1 MLRNDQLDQW
11 DHDHFF
17 HPSTHLGQFARGEIA
32 NRIVTGGDG
41 VYINDRDGNRL
52 LDAFAGL
59 YCVNIGY
66 GRQEVADAIGSP
78 SWNAARMLV
87 ARALIRVAEVM
98 DEQRHGR

>member
-41 VYINDRDGNRL
+41 VYINDRDRDPICGEHYGQRPCPVPHEQAEHMAAPTSSAISVKS
-52 LDAFAGL
+52 LDSK
-59 YCVNIGY
+59 
-66 GRQEVADAIGSP
+66 EP
-78 SWNAARMLV
+78 ST
-87 ARALIRVAEVM
+87 
-98 DEQRHGR
+98 HGT